1 MLGKLRI
8 EQADGGNIQTIEP
21 DHRLVGGVAMVMP
34 LAARRQHQ
42 IVLAHD
48 RLFAI
53 ERGEGPVAF
62 HHEAQRD
69 WLWRWQGAISPGRIS
84 CRPA

>member
-1 MLGKLRI
+1 MLGELRI
-8 EQADGGNIQTIEP
+8 EQADGGDVETIEP

-48 RLFAI
+48 RLLAI
-53 ERGEGPVAF
+53 ERGEGPVAL
-62 HHEAQRD
+62 HHEAQRALAVAVAGGD
-69 WLWRWQGAISPGRIS
+69 LARQDQLQ
-84 CRPA
+84 PA